1 MIPPDVANGLA
12 LYWVIGVAWL
22 SSGFLPKPFGW
33 LRHDIPLVFQVVFVI
48 VFGAI
53 WPAVLAK
60 IVYRMVWRGEKEM
73 EL

>member
-12 LYWVIGVAWL
+12 LYWVIGVLWL

-33 LRHDIPLVFQVVFVI
+33 LRHDMPLVVQIFFVVF
-48 VFGAI
+48 FGAV
-53 WPAVLAK
+53 WPTVLAK
-60 IVYRMVWRGEKEM
+60 IVYEVVWRNNGEI

>member
-12 LYWVIGVAWL
+12 LYWVIGVLWL
-22 SSGFLPKPFGW
+22 SSGFLPKPLGW
-33 LRHDIPLVFQVVFVI
+33 LRHDMPLALQVLFVVF
-48 VFGAI
+48 FGAV

-60 IVYRMVWRGEKEM
+60 IVYEVVWRNNGEI